1 MACQRNRIVE
11 ICNYLKSLG
20 VDVNIGKNKARGNRG
35 VFLGRG
41 SEAFRIDIAKNIP
54 EDNILPVLIHEFA
67 HYVHYSYDFKLE
79 SLEFLCKDINDE
91 MLDELINVTVDKI
104 PKSAAS
110 ELYNCKSTIQNE
122 IKVLS
127 EKIKASYPDFK
138 LSAPYNKLERSF
150 KFPLKYLLR
159 YDKISLFKK
168 IYSINS
174 IEVDFPAVTAEQR
187 LYIQLKSKQRALA
200 RINSRIAKL
209 NRYYNRPAEL
219 FARFA
224 ELYFL
229 EHEKA
234 KETAPCFTGIMDK
247 KLKDIPQFYRLREI
261 LSNVEFC

>member
-1 MACQRNRIVE
+1 MQ
-11 ICNYLKSLG
+11 
-20 VDVNIGKNKARGNRG
+20 
-35 VFLGRG
+35 
-41 SEAFRIDIAKNIP
+41 P
-54 EDNILPVLIHEFA
+54 
-67 HYVHYSYDFKLE
+67 
-79 SLEFLCKDINDE
+79 
-91 MLDELINVTVDKI
+91 
-104 PKSAAS
+104 
-110 ELYNCKSTIQNE
+110 
-122 IKVLS
+122 
-127 EKIKASYPDFK
+127 
-138 LSAPYNKLERSF
+138 
-150 KFPLKYLLR
+150 
-159 YDKISLFKK
+159 K

-174 IEVDFPAVTAEQR
+174 IEVDFPSVTAEQR

-234 KETAPCFTGIMDK
+234 KETAPCFTRMMDK